1 MQDKLNQI
9 ALSEVLDIY
18 KEICS
23 MLKSLEDRE
32 KQIAES
38 ENNDWW
44 NKE

>member
-18 KEICS
+18 KEITS

-38 ENNDWW
+38 EKND
-44 NKE
+44 

>member
-9 ALSEVLDIY
+9 ALSEILDVY
-18 KEICS
+18 KEISS

-38 ENNDWW
+38 EKND
-44 NKE
+44 

>member
-1 MQDKLNQI
+1 MQDKLDQV

-18 KEICS
+18 KEISS

-38 ENNDWW
+38 EKND
-44 NKE
+44 

>member
-1 MQDKLNQI
+1 MQDKLDQI

-18 KEICS
+18 KEISS

-38 ENNDWW
+38 EKND
-44 NKE
+44 